1 MYTLS
6 TSIERIRLM
15 TDIIRQYFCLIM
27 TRYDM
32 WRGPVSWLMTSD
44 NHPDHLQAIKH
55 THSWPGISS
64 SPGQMLWWWSSHC
77 WLSRISSL
85 SGPGLRCRM
94 ISLSCLSCHMS
105 DMSHCDRSLS
115 EGNYVKCP
123 HKNPSWGE
131 SRGPWWCWLGLSVT
145 VITHTH
151 NTEMNSGQANICPC
165 VLSSLICAVLW
176 HNHLTCESGHC
187 ERNNW
192 WHPAL
197 SHK

>member
-1 MYTLS
+1 
-6 TSIERIRLM
+6 M
-15 TDIIRQYFCLIM
+15 TCDGDPCHDSWHLTITRTISRPLNTHIHGPASPHHRDKCSGDDPLIV
-27 TRYDM
+27 D
-32 WRGPVSWLMTSD
+32 
-44 NHPDHLQAIKH
+44 
-55 THSWPGISS
+55 
-64 SPGQMLWWWSSHC
+64 SPG
-77 WLSRISSL
+77 SL
-85 SGPGLRCRM
+85 HYQGPGLRCRM

-131 SRGPWWCWLGLSVT
+131 SRGPGWCWLGLSVT

-192 WHPAL
+192 CHPAL